1 MLNITFKNVQK
12 IPTLFYETACL
23 LFLCWKTNSILNIGK
38 KCKHIHARVNF
49 SIFPNKRFVWNKAL
63 KIVLIRPSSY
73 HVIINDFNV
82 SMISYPKHYKSKP
95 EYVKKPHKHINS
107 FIQNT
112 KIYLQ
117 NWLNIT
123 FAFSLIQKKCIC
135 TYVGTYIEYT
145 YIL

>member
-12 IPTLFYETACL
+12 IPTLFYGTACL
-23 LFLCWKTNSILNIGK
+23 LFFCWKTNSILNIGK

-49 SIFPNKRFVWNKAL
+49 SIFPNNRFVWNKAL
-63 KIVLIRPSSY
+63 KIVLIRPISH
-73 HVIINDFNV
+73 HVI
-82 SMISYPKHYKSKP
+82 MILMYQWFHIQNTTSPKP
-95 EYVKKPHKHINS
+95 ESWRACTKYVKKPHKHINS

-135 TYVGTYIEYT
+135 TYVHM
-145 YIL
+145 

>member
-73 HVIINDFNV
+73 HVI
-82 SMISYPKHYKSKP
+82 MILMYQWFHIQSTTSPNQNP
-95 EYVKKPHKHINS
+95 E
-107 FIQNT
+107 QNT
-112 KIYLQ
+112 LKTPINILTRLFRTQKYIYKTGSILRSHFLWYKR
-117 NWLNIT
+117 N
-123 FAFSLIQKKCIC
+123 A
-135 TYVGTYIEYT
+135 YVHM
-145 YIL
+145 